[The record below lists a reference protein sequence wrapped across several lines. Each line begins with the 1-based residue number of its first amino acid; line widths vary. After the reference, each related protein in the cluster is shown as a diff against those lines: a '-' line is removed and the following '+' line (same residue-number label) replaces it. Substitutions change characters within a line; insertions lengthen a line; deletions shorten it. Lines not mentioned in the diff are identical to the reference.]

1 MHWLNFIIL
10 YLHILWFFSMGA
22 FWYGRFVTQQ
32 TNKDLEWVPYIVIL
46 VAVQEVRVDRNAR
59 IFQNEITICQVK
71 LITGKIEE
79 QELDESLGQ
88 INTSFCLA

>member
-1 MHWLNFIIL
+1 MP
-10 YLHILWFFSMGA
+10 G
-22 FWYGRFVTQQ
+22 
-32 TNKDLEWVPYIVIL
+32 K
-46 VAVQEVRVDRNAR
+46 
-59 IFQNEITICQVK
+59 K